1 VAETFLMR
9 TGFIGLGAM
18 GASMAKNLHRAGH
31 LVAVWNRT
39 PAKAQALAAELGCEA
54 AATPAALA
62 ARCEA
67 LVICVSADEDVR
79 AVVAAVAPHL
89 ASGSLVIDCSTVSA
103 ATAQHAATLLA
114 PRGVDFLDAPVSGGI
129 EGAQKGT
136 LAIMVGGS
144 AAALER
150 ARPLL
155 AAMGQAITHFGAS
168 GAGQAAKATNQIMV
182 AAVIRGCAEALAF
195 ARASGLDLD
204 KVIDTLG
211 RGAGGSW
218 YLAAR
223 GPFMARRSFPAG
235 FRVRLHQKDL
245 RICREMARALGAEL
259 PVVDDL
265 LVEYERLIEAGHGE
279 EDISSLYLL
288 KEALFTAPAK
298 AGGG

>member
-1 VAETFLMR
+1 MR

-18 GASMAKNLHRAGH
+18 GASMARNLHRAGF
-31 LVAVWNRT
+31 LAAVWNRT
-39 PAKAQALAAELGCEA
+39 AAKAQALATELGCEA
-54 AATPAALA
+54 ASSPAAIA

-67 LVICVSADEDVR
+67 LVLCVSADDDVR
-79 AVVAAVAPHL
+79 AVVAAIAPHL
-89 ASGSLVIDCSTVSA
+89 AAGSLVIDCSTVSA
-103 ATAQHAATLLA
+103 ATAQAASTQLA
-114 PRGVDFLDAPVSGGI
+114 ARGVDFLDAPVSGGM
-129 EGAQKGT
+129 EGAKKGT
-136 LAIMVGGS
+136 LAIMVGGN

-155 AAMGQAITHFGAS
+155 AAMGQTITHFGPA

-211 RGAGGSW
+211 KGAGGSW
-218 YLAAR
+218 YLTAR
-223 GPFMARRSFPAG
+223 GPFMARRNFPAG
-235 FRVRLHQKDL
+235 FRVTLHQKDL
-245 RICREMARALGAEL
+245 RICREMARELGASL

-265 LVEYERLIEAGHGE
+265 LAEYEKLIADGHGE

-288 KEALFTAPAK
+288 KEALFKAPAK
-298 AGGG
+298 ARDG